1 MQLILAPPVRFGSM
15 DSTAVE
21 IAAAVRA
28 GELTARAATEAAVQR
43 IAERDGRI
51 GAFQVV
57 RAEAA
62 LREADVV
69 DQRTDRFSLPLAGVP
84 IAIKDNVPVSGEP
97 MRIGSAGSD
106 AAPREFDHEV
116 VRRLRRAGAVVVG
129 LTRVP
134 ELCVFGATDST
145 FGITRNPWDVE
156 RTPGGSSG
164 GSAAAV
170 AAGMVVAA
178 HGNDGMG
185 SIRIP
190 SACCGL
196 VGIKPG
202 LGVVPADIGN
212 GAWFDMSENGPLA
225 TTVDDCALLLSVM
238 AGRPELA
245 KVATPARLRIAVS
258 TRHPLAGFPVAKT
271 WASAARDTAAALRDA
286 GHTVRQANPPY
297 GQRIGT
303 SGIVRWFAGTELDAR
318 LLADRSKMTGPTRWH
333 ATAGRMAL
341 RAGFPKPKGRE
352 LWQRKSEQFFAEHDV
367 LITPALAQSP
377 IRALA
382 WSQRGWL
389 ANVLSNMRYAPF
401 AAPWNLAGWP
411 AMAVPAG
418 VGRDGM
424 PLSVQLVGR
433 PGTEALLLSLAGQL
447 ESLRPWRRTAPR

>member
-1 MQLILAPPVRFGSM
+1 
-15 DSTAVE
+15 
-21 IAAAVRA
+21 
-28 GELTARAATEAAVQR
+28 
-43 IAERDGRI
+43 
-51 GAFQVV
+51 
-57 RAEAA
+57 
-62 LREADVV
+62 
-69 DQRTDRFSLPLAGVP
+69 
-84 IAIKDNVPVSGEP
+84 
-97 MRIGSAGSD
+97 
-106 AAPREFDHEV
+106 
-116 VRRLRRAGAVVVG
+116 
-129 LTRVP
+129 
-134 ELCVFGATDST
+134 
-145 FGITRNPWDVE
+145 
-156 RTPGGSSG
+156 
-164 GSAAAV
+164 
-170 AAGMVVAA
+170 MVVAA

-202 LGVVPADIGN
+202 LGVVPADVGN
-212 GAWFDMSENGPLA
+212 GAWFDMAENGPLA

-245 KVATPARLRIAVS
+245 EVATPARLRIAVS
-258 TRHPLAGFPVAKT
+258 TRNPLAGFPVAKT
-271 WASAARDTAAALRDA
+271 WASVARDTAAALRDA

-297 GQRIGT
+297 GQRIAT
-303 SGIVRWFAGTELDAR
+303 SGIVRWLAGAELDAR
-318 LLADRSKMTGPTRWH
+318 LLADRSAMTGPTRRH
-333 ATAGRMAL
+333 AAAGRIAL
-341 RAGFPKPKGRE
+341 RAGFPTPKGRE

-389 ANVLSNMRYAPF
+389 ANVVANARYAPF

-418 VGRDGM
+418 VGRDGL

-447 ESLRPWRRTAPR
+447 QALRPWRRTAPR